1 MGLSTLP
8 SCILLTCRIRAGALL
23 LLALLMTAP
32 AWAMQKGS
40 ALLPGNNLSL
50 PQDFSALTGVLA
62 PSLRLSS
69 PAPLQTDYAGMAR
82 ALDAIPDAAMVRVAG
97 PAVSVG
103 RLGNKIAEATGA
115 NTLAVIYPDIGE
127 PYRSVFAQIVSG
139 IDDKSRGRVSHFAV
153 GANADVGELN
163 NTLRRQDTRVVI
175 ALGRQ
180 GAKVASALDGSI
192 RVVVGGVLMGQENKA
207 RNLQV
212 NVLSPDPVLLF
223 RRLKDLMPGV
233 SRIFA
238 VYDPRQ
244 NTWMMRLAR
253 EAARAQGLEFAA
265 FEAQDLRSAT
275 NAYRKILGDANSS
288 RDALWLPQDSTTVE
302 EGTILPMVLQASWDR
317 NLAVFS
323 SSFGHVKRGALFS
336 LYPDNVELGRQLAGY
351 ALGLQAGNKPPGML
365 PLRAV
370 LMAVNLRM
378 ARHLDANI
386 SRPQNFD
393 MTFPAP

>member
-1 MGLSTLP
+1 
-8 SCILLTCRIRAGALL
+8 
-23 LLALLMTAP
+23 
-32 AWAMQKGS
+32 
-40 ALLPGNNLSL
+40 
-50 PQDFSALTGVLA
+50 
-62 PSLRLSS
+62 
-69 PAPLQTDYAGMAR
+69 
-82 ALDAIPDAAMVRVAG
+82 
-97 PAVSVG
+97 
-103 RLGNKIAEATGA
+103 
-115 NTLAVIYPDIGE
+115 
-127 PYRSVFAQIVSG
+127 
-139 IDDKSRGRVSHFAV
+139 
-153 GANADVGELN
+153 
-163 NTLRRQDTRVVI
+163 
-175 ALGRQ
+175 
-180 GAKVASALDGSI
+180 
-192 RVVVGGVLMGQENKA
+192 
-207 RNLQV
+207 
-212 NVLSPDPVLLF
+212 
-223 RRLKDLMPGV
+223 
-233 SRIFA
+233 
-238 VYDPRQ
+238 
-244 NTWMMRLAR
+244 
-253 EAARAQGLEFAA
+253 
-265 FEAQDLRSAT
+265 AT

>member
-1 MGLSTLP
+1 
-8 SCILLTCRIRAGALL
+8 
-23 LLALLMTAP
+23 
-32 AWAMQKGS
+32 MQKGS

-175 ALGRQ
+175 ALGKQ
-180 GAKVASALDGSI
+180 GAKVASALDSNI

-212 NVLSPDPVLLF
+212 NVLSPDPALLF

-265 FEAQDLRSAT
+265 FEAQNLRSAT

-351 ALGLQAGNKPPGML
+351 ALGLQAGNEPPGML